1 MKMQII
7 PAIDLIDG
15 KCVRLSQGDFSQKTL
30 YHDNPVEV
38 AKNFEQAGIKR
49 LHLVDLDGAR
59 QKKIVNWKVLE
70 NITNQTSLHVDFG
83 GGVQSDQDIQVAFDC
98 GAKQITGGSIAVKNP
113 EIFEKWLKNY
123 GSEKIILGAD
133 VKNEYIAVG
142 GWEETSQ
149 LSLWDFLANYTQKT
163 VRYTI
168 CTDVSKDGLL
178 QGTATDLY
186 RRMKEKFAEL
196 QIIAS
201 GGVSGVADLE
211 ELEKIG
217 VFGVIIGKAIYE
229 NKISLADLKRF
240 L

>member
-83 GGVQSDQDIQVAFDC
+83 GGVQSDQDIQIAFDC

-142 GWEETSQ
+142 GWEATSQ

-211 ELEKIG
+211 ELEEIG

>member
-7 PAIDLIDG
+7 PAIDLIEG

-149 LSLWDFLANYTQKT
+149 ISLWDFLANYTQKT

-211 ELEKIG
+211 ELEEIG